1 MSETAAEYP
10 EGFQDACR
18 KIYTQIGPL
27 AYATEVLGC
36 WVFATP
42 EVLYI
47 SGPMA
52 VKIDSGEA
60 IHFHIPALLTDK
72 GYRKDMAKK
81 LGVTVKELMDAMVD
95 GDEEEWEALPRIEVP
110 ARFKQRPASWDDQ
123 GSE

>member
-1 MSETAAEYP
+1 MTETTVEYP
-10 EGFQDACR
+10 EGFLDACR
-18 KIYTQIGPL
+18 RIYAQIGPL

-52 VKIDSGEA
+52 LKIDTGEV

-72 GYRKDMAKK
+72 GYRKDMAGK
-81 LGVTVKELMDAMVD
+81 LGVTVKELMAAMVD
-95 GDEEEWEALPRIEVP
+95 GDEEDWEALPRIEVP
-110 ARFKQRPASWDDQ
+110 DLFKQRPPSWDDQ
-123 GSE
+123 GSK